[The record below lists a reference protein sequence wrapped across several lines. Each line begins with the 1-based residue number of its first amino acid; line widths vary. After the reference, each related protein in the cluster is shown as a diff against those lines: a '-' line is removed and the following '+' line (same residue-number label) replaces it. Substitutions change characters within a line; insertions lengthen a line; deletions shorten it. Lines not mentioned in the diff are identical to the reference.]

1 MTAPDLRLTCVIL
14 THNEGKHIQRVL
26 RSLKTLAAT
35 AFVVD
40 SFSDDGT
47 PDLARACGAHVVQ
60 HRFVNYAQQ
69 YQWALENLPLE
80 ADWVMRLD
88 ADEILT
94 PDLIAELRDRLP
106 GLPGDVTGVNIKR
119 RHIFLGRWIKHGGR
133 YPLVLMRIWR
143 RGAARIEQR
152 WMDEHMV
159 LLRGRAVTF
168 QHDFIDENLNDVSYF
183 IDKHNRYATREA
195 IDVLSQRYQ
204 LNDEDQGIHKH
215 DASRQASRKRWLKQE
230 VYNRLPLWSG
240 PLGYFI
246 LRFIFQAG
254 FLDGREGLVYHV
266 LQGFWY
272 RFLVA
277 SKVFEYEKSMNQVSG
292 AQMRIATLERLTG
305 HTLS

>member
-1 MTAPDLRLTCVIL
+1 MATSHLRLTCVIL
-14 THNEGKHIQRVL
+14 THNEGRHIRRVL
-26 RSLKTLAAT
+26 HSLAKLQAT

-47 PDLARACGAHVVQ
+47 PELARACGAHVVQ

-69 YQWALENLPLE
+69 YQWALENMPLD

-88 ADEILT
+88 ADEVLT
-94 PDLIAELRDRLP
+94 PELIAEIRDRLP
-106 GLPGDVTGVNIKR
+106 DLPDDVTGVNIKR
-119 RHIFLGRWIKHGGR
+119 RHVFLGRWIRHGGR

-143 RGAARIEQR
+143 KGTARIEQR

-159 LLRGRAVTF
+159 LLEGRAITF
-168 QHDFIDENLNDVSYF
+168 EHDFVDENLNDVSYF

-195 IDVLSQRYQ
+195 IDVLSQRYK
-204 LNDEDQGIHKH
+204 LNDRDTGIMVHE
-215 DASRQASRKRWLKQE
+215 ASEQAARKRWFKE
-230 VYNRLPLWSG
+230 EIYNRLPLWSG
-240 PLGYFI
+240 PLGYFL

-254 FLDGREGLVYHV
+254 FLDGPEGLIYHV

-277 SKVFEYEKSMNQVSG
+277 AKVFEYEKSLKLVDG
-292 AQMRIATLERLTG
+292 VQMRLETLEKLTG
-305 HTLS
+305 HRLT